1 MTPLPGFS
9 RPARPGPLRAVL
21 APLVAAVLLFPSCA
35 KKPPGKATAA
45 VPTDVMKPA
54 ARARQIVEGRLVY
67 EEQQIVEGQDVRTTR
82 RWVFALAGERTHVTD
97 KDGLWLE
104 DALNE
109 MKLVESAGPAPATP
123 RAFSIRHP
131 VGHPGAFRFRGA
143 PEGAFAVLTEPLESV
158 YRLGHFRFDGKLTA
172 GRSVSLP
179 VPLTRLVQGQ
189 VLDASRDV
197 RYELLSHAVSRNQN
211 QAVVRGAYQNTAMG
225 TLRTGA
231 FDLECVG
238 RADLELEFQLDTG
251 VWTRIDVKEIIG
263 WAGIAFDDAQLTPVN
278 TGHRT
283 VTHLQLHL
291 TAN

>member
-1 MTPLPGFS
+1 MTPTPRLPL
-9 RPARPGPLRAVL
+9 PARPPRA
-21 APLVAAVLLFPSCA
+21 LVAVASLAVAVSLLSSCA
-35 KKPPGKATAA
+35 KKPPARAA
-45 VPTDVMKPA
+45 AAAPADVMKPA
-54 ARARQIVEGRLVY
+54 TRARQIVEGRLVY

-82 RWVFALAGERTHVTD
+82 RWVFALAGERAHVLE

-104 DALNE
+104 DALTE
-109 MKLVESAGPAPATP
+109 MKLVESDGPAPGTP
-123 RAFSIRHP
+123 QAFSIRHP
-131 VGHPGAFRFRGA
+131 VGHAGTFRFRGA
-143 PEGAFAVLTEPLESV
+143 PEGAFSVLTEPLESV

-172 GRSVSLP
+172 GRSVVQA

-189 VLDASRDV
+189 VLDTTRDV
-197 RYELLSHAVSRNQN
+197 RYELVAHTVSRNQN
-211 QAVVRGAYQNTAMG
+211 QAVVRGTYQNTAMG

-238 RADLELEFQLDTG
+238 RADLELEFQVDTG
-251 VWTRIDVKEIIG
+251 VWTRVDVKEIIG

-291 TAN
+291 TTN